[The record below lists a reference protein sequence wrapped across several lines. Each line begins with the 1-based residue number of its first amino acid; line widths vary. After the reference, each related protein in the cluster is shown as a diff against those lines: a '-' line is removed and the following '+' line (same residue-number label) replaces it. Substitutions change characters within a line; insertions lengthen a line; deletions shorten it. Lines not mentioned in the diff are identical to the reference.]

1 MKFAAILLLVLFSL
15 PCLAQREGLIIGQS
29 CNIYFQ
35 RFGTGRPILLVGDP
49 SLPCEGTE
57 AVAKKLSR
65 RNSVIVY
72 DPRGTGRTKLPR
84 LDTGTVS
91 PARAVEDIES
101 IRQVLRLPKL
111 TLLATPA
118 GHAVARQYARL
129 FPQKVDGL
137 IWLTGENW
145 ILSKAQR
152 APKLDSLLAL
162 GGGNGQELIP
172 KKPSLQVAWSDSP
185 QFYQTVDLFIRQNR
199 LDYVKPEPPK
209 KTGRANGRGNQRRKR
224 A

>member
-15 PCLAQREGLIIGQS
+15 PCFAQREGLIIGQS

-49 SLPCEGTE
+49 SLPSEGTE

-91 PARAVEDIES
+91 HARAVEDIES

-129 FPQKVDGL
+129 FPQKVDGV

-145 ILSKAQR
+145 VLSTVQR

-162 GGGNGQELIP
+162 GGSKGQELIP
-172 KKPSLQVAWSDSP
+172 QKPSLQVAWSDSP